1 MVARLALAILCLLSA
16 AAGTA
21 HAADWVSLRTPH
33 FLLIGDASARDIR
46 NVALRFEQFREAVT
60 TVFPVFA
67 DKTAGPPVVVFV
79 FRNDKSYEPF
89 LPQFNGKPVKV
100 GGYFLNGRDV
110 NYITMTANSRGQE
123 FETVYHEFTHLLVH
137 RVMPDLPQWFDEGLA
152 EYFSTFELQGNN
164 AQFGV
169 PILQHVA
176 LLRERQMPLA
186 ELFAVSHDSATYNE
200 GDRRS
205 MFYAGSWALL
215 HYAILGKTE
224 RLAQLERFSQFLSD
238 GDPIPRAF
246 EKAFGYSTAAL
257 DAELLKYVRQSSMR
271 FHVATIEQKI
281 SRRVE
286 AEVSSLSE
294 PEAQAWL
301 GDLLSHAGRLDE
313 AAARLKQAVEGA
325 PDLALAHA
333 SLGALLTRQG
343 KNDMA
348 MPHLQRAAS
357 LKSPNE
363 FVHYYYGVALVE
375 RARTNPSASD
385 DLQQGIAALA
395 RAVELR
401 PGFTDAQRM
410 LGYAHLLSGDS
421 EIAYGVLRRALNE
434 NQGDHDTALLMAQ
447 IDLRLGRVSEARRL
461 LGPVVARATEPAL
474 KDQARSLLAQ
484 STQIQMQQKLRAEA
498 GLTRAPDPARP
509 GSTQERVE
517 SAPRVFKP
525 VFRKPLPG
533 EVRAYG
539 LFTRVEC
546 TAAGIVLEVRIPGS
560 TVRARTAA
568 FADVDFI
575 SYQQKPSASI
585 SCGPRTPPE
594 GVYLTWRPTDAA
606 GGDPKTAV
614 AMELLPDGFV
624 PEP

>member
-1 MVARLALAILCLLSA
+1 MVTRLALATLCVLSV
-16 AAGTA
+16 AAGPA
-21 HAADWVSLRTPH
+21 HAADWISLRTPH
-33 FLLIGDASARDIR
+33 FLLIGDASASEIR

-67 DKTAGPPVVVFV
+67 DKTPGPPVVVFV
-79 FRNDKSYEPF
+79 FRNEKSYQPF

-100 GGYFLNGRDV
+100 AGYFLNGRDV
-110 NYITMTANSRGQE
+110 NYITMTANSRGEE
-123 FETVYHEFTHLLVH
+123 FQTVYHEFTHLLVN

-152 EYFSTFELQGNN
+152 EYFSTFELQGNK

-169 PILQHVA
+169 PVLRHVA
-176 LLRERQMPLA
+176 LLRQRQMPLA

-200 GDRRS
+200 GNRRS

-215 HYAILGKTE
+215 HYSILAKTE
-224 RLAQLERFSQFLSD
+224 RLAQLERFSQFLND
-238 GDPIPRAF
+238 GDPVATAF

-257 DAELLKYVRQSSMR
+257 DTELLRYVRQSSMN
-271 FHVATIEQKI
+271 FHIASIEQKI

-286 AEVSSLSE
+286 AEVSPLTE

-301 GDLLSHAGRLDE
+301 GDLLAHAGRLDE

-363 FVHYYYGVALVE
+363 FVHYSYGAALVE
-375 RARTNPSASD
+375 RARSNPSASD
-385 DLQQGIAALA
+385 DLLQGIAALA

-410 LGYAHLLSGDS
+410 LGYAHLLNGNS
-421 EIAYGVLRRALNE
+421 EMAYAVLRRALDE
-434 NQGDHDTALLMAQ
+434 NQGDHDTALLMSQ

-474 KDQARSLLAQ
+474 RDQARNLLAQ

-498 GLTRAPDPARP
+498 GLTGQRLESKP
-509 GSTQERVE
+509 GGSI
-517 SAPRVFKP
+517 P
-525 VFRKPLPG
+525 VFRKTLPG
-533 EVRAYG
+533 EVRGYG
-539 LFTRVEC
+539 VFTRVDC
-546 TAAGIVLEVRIPGS
+546 TPTGIVIEVRVPGA
-560 TVRARTAA
+560 TIRAHTAT
-568 FADVDFI
+568 FADVDFL
-575 SYQQKPSASI
+575 SYQQKQSASI

-594 GVYLTWRPTDAA
+594 EVYLTWRPGDVG
-606 GGDPKTAV
+606 GGDKQTAV
-614 AMELLPDGFV
+614 AVELLPDGFV
-624 PEP
+624 PQP